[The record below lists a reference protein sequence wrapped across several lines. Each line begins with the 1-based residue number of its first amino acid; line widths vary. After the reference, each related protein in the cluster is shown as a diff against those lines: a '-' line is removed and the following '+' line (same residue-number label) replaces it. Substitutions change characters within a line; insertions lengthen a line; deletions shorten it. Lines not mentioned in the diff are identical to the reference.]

1 MRVIGTLMLLVIAV
15 LSAAAASIAHNSGE
29 STIAQVMFYAML
41 VMSILSVCVIVP
53 LWRSDS
59 E

>member
-1 MRVIGTLMLLVIAV
+1 MLLVIAV